1 MKKRDVIFTII
12 GIVLVSFVLF
22 RSKANQR
29 AKSINCTF
37 NISAICFATSLWA
50 DDANQGMQPRT
61 ITDLIACS
69 NEICTT
75 KVLICPADSQKQ
87 AAVNFSSLVTNNL
100 SYELI
105 GQSVRTQ
112 DTNNPFLRCEIHK
125 HLGYSL
131 GLVFDGKHKF
141 IPAIEAHGK

>member
-1 MKKRDVIFTII
+1 MKKRDFIFTIV
-12 GIVLVSFVLF
+12 GIILVGYVLF
-22 RSKANQR
+22 CSKASQR

-50 DDANQGMQPRT
+50 DDANQGMQPGT

-75 KVLICPADSQKQ
+75 KILICPADSHKQ
-87 AAVNFSSLVTNNL
+87 AAANFPSLGTNNL

-112 DTNNPFLRCEIHK
+112 DTNNPFLRCEIHG
-125 HLGYSL
+125 HLGYFL
-131 GLVFDGKHKF
+131 GLVSDGKHKF
-141 IPAIEAHGK
+141 IPATEAHGN